1 MLSQRCFF
9 PGKNKKQSQHLRV
22 KLSALKEFPPE
33 GMLSYV
39 LGFFFFLLVF
49 ESASKIHEKQ
59 TTTTPPQ
66 KKYTYLSALSPPKQQ
81 TWLFGF
87 FNVLNGLGISMG
99 I

>member
-1 MLSQRCFF
+1 MLSKRCFF

-39 LGFFFFLLVF
+39 LGFFFLLVF
-49 ESASKIHEKQ
+49 ESASKIHENKQ
-59 TTTTPPQ
+59 QPPPPK

>member
-1 MLSQRCFF
+1 M
-9 PGKNKKQSQHLRV
+9 
-22 KLSALKEFPPE
+22 SALKEFLPE

-39 LGFFFFLLVF
+39 LGFFFLLVF

-59 TTTTPPQ
+59 TTTT
-66 KKYTYLSALSPPKQQ
+66 KKKKDTYLSALFPPKQQ